1 MEFRYTYTRLNVKDF
16 SACRQFY
23 VDIMGLNVVFEDEK
37 EQYVELDGGGVKITL
52 FPRDK
57 LGEFMHSEEYKG
69 DDVDSPAVVL
79 TFCVS
84 NLEKALKHFEE
95 KGYSAQ
101 GKTTQYADRGFKSN
115 YVRDPDGNIVEIE
128 EMIDVVL

>member
-1 MEFRYTYTRLNVKDF
+1 MDFQYTYTRLNVEDF
-16 SACRQFY
+16 KASRAFY
-23 VDIMGLNVVFEDEK
+23 VDILGLEVVFEDSK
-37 EQYVELDGGGVKITL
+37 EDYVELDGGGVKITL
-52 FPRDK
+52 FRRDK
-57 LGEFMHSEEYKG
+57 LGEFMQSEEYKG

-84 NLEKALKHFEE
+84 NLEKALKHLQEN
-95 KGYSAQ
+95 GYAAQ
-101 GKTTQYADRGFKSN
+101 GKTTSYSDRGFKSN